1 MSAGRG
7 AEPMSAGLLRRRCW
21 ERDLEGY
28 AAAAAMG
35 AAPQRAPGG
44 LKGRLGA
51 AEETV
56 ARTGL

>member
-1 MSAGRG
+1 
-7 AEPMSAGLLRRRCW
+7 MSAGLLRRRCW

-44 LKGRLGA
+44 LKERPGA

-56 ARTGL
+56 AGTGL